1 MLNLRR
7 FVVILAIYP
16 TALAAGGG
24 GGIGC
29 AGRLENGQGG
39 KQ

>member
-7 FVVILAIYP
+7 FVVILAIHP